1 MISVVYRKRS
11 QILLRCTVKGQEAMD
26 TTLIAVRHIPIRY
39 REKTLPN
46 EGGQALE
53 VAERG
58 CGISPQGLY
67 KPGWTGSQAT

>member
-1 MISVVYRKRS
+1 
-11 QILLRCTVKGQEAMD
+11 MD

-39 REKTLPN
+39 KEKTLPN

-53 VAERG
+53 VAKRG

-67 KPGWTGSQAT
+67 KPGWAGSQATCPNLEVSLALNGAWTR